1 MKPEFMRLRRALA
14 GTVAAL
20 LMAVGIVV
28 LSPALSASAHNK
40 TVTATCEGGLSI
52 SLTQY
57 PANSTVTVVIDG
69 QNRTYG
75 THTFSQS
82 WNGNY
87 SWTSTDDH
95 SYSVAVVSPDDPI
108 NPSTQQGANGWTF
121 TTTGQV
127 DACPSP
133 DSPRITVDGE
143 SCVNPSTKGGTI
155 SFTLSGVSRT
165 YTVTLNGT
173 SKSTTSAGG
182 SGTFLNVPPGTYT
195 VTATTSNGPS
205 ATSGPVTLSDCA
217 PAAPLIALSS
227 EPCVTGGSLGA
238 ITASLSNLMIGS
250 TYQLQLFASGGAV
263 LETLSLTAT
272 AATATQSFAAQG
284 SGTYYATVTA
294 PGGTPVA
301 TSANATIG
309 TCAVE
314 LAVTVQLEP
323 CTVFQTGT
331 ARAISV
337 ELEGMAPSTVYT
349 ISLVTADAA
358 ETEIASTT
366 TPGDSAT
373 TFAHTFTG
381 VPSPGDYKVLVM
393 ASSTAA
399 FESDTVTAGPC
410 GLDTLAP
417 PSIELVAD
425 QCDGSG
431 TGIDPLSARMIDLD
445 ASKTYYV
452 RIVDASGAT
461 VPGGEDRTVS
471 GSTTATVEF
480 PDVTAAGTYNAQ
492 LLIDPGKQLAATST
506 ASIDFTLCLPT
517 LALTGPGALVPLG
530 SVAALLLTLGGA
542 VVMGRLRRRMAL

>member
-14 GTVAAL
+14 STLAAL
-20 LMAVGIVV
+20 LLAVGIVV
-28 LSPALSASAHNK
+28 LSPALSASAHDK
-40 TVTATCEGGLSI
+40 TVTANCDNGLSI
-52 SLTQY
+52 SLTNY
-57 PANSTVTVVIDG
+57 PQGTTVTVVVDG
-69 QNRTYG
+69 ANRTSGSQTFSGNWSEKYDWES
-75 THTFSQS
+75 TVAHTF
-82 WNGNY
+82 
-87 SWTSTDDH
+87 
-95 SYSVAVVSPDDPI
+95 SVAVVSPDDPQR
-108 NPSTQQGANGWTF
+108 SRGWTF
-121 TTTGQV
+121 TKTGSV

-133 DSPRITVDGE
+133 DSPTVTIAGE

-155 SFTLSGVSRT
+155 TFNLGGVSRT

-173 SKSTTSAGG
+173 SKTTTSTGG
-182 SGTFLNVPPGTYT
+182 TGTFLNVPPGTYT
-195 VTATTSNGPS
+195 VTATASNGPS
-205 ATSGPVTLSDCA
+205 ATSGPVTLTDCA

-238 ITASLSNLMIGS
+238 ITASLSNLAIGS
-250 TYQLQLFASGGAV
+250 TYQLKLFASGGAV

-272 AATATQSFAAQG
+272 AATATQAFAAQG

-301 TSANATIG
+301 TSANTTIG
-309 TCAVE
+309 TCAAE

-349 ISLVTADAA
+349 VSLVTADAD
-358 ETEIASTT
+358 ETEIATTT

-373 TFAHTFTG
+373 TFVHTFTG
-381 VPSPGDYKVLVM
+381 VPNPGNYKVLVVGGTDSM
-393 ASSTAA
+393 
-399 FESDTVTAGPC
+399 ESDTVAAAKC

-417 PSIELVAD
+417 PSIELIAD

-431 TGIDPLSARMIDLD
+431 TGIDALAARMIDLD

-492 LLIDPGKQLAATST
+492 LLIDPGKQLAATSA
-506 ASIDFTLCLPT
+506 ASIDFALCLPT
-517 LALTGPGALVPLG
+517 LAMTGPGALVPLG